1 MMTHQIAGLS
11 SGDAMGLQN
20 LADVQQAWF
29 VFLLTVQQ
37 WECWKYAFFPMVSLA
52 ILIPSPITQDRE
64 TL

>member
-11 SGDAMGLQN
+11 SGDTMGLQN
-20 LADVQQAWF
+20 PAYVQQVWF
-29 VFLLTVQQ
+29 VFILTVQQ

-64 TL
+64 AL